1 MQINKIFYAIII
13 AGVLIA
19 GAIYFSG
26 YFKSSNGS
34 KTLYSLPSCSSSD
47 CDCGDFST
55 HAYAQWFHD
64 NYDLSDKHR
73 LDGNKDG
80 VVCESLP

>member
-1 MQINKIFYAIII
+1 MQINKTFYAIII
-13 AGVLIA
+13 AGALIT
-19 GAIYFSG
+19 GTIYLLG
-26 YFKSSNGS
+26 YVKYSNNNETS
-34 KTLYSLPSCSSSD
+34 YSLPSCSSSD